1 MTSPNQDSKAPTSR
15 EKPQPSGSRISQK
28 LSDLPI
34 TVWLSVLAIKRPVT
48 TGMLIMSL
56 FVTGLIAG
64 KLLPQ
69 ESLPALNIPVAFINV
84 PYNGATPEEVE
95 RLITRPIEEA
105 VATLGGITELRSSSR
120 ANGASIQVIMEL
132 GADLDTRIMAV
143 REKVDMVRYLLPDDV
158 QRVFVQK
165 FSTQDLPVM
174 SLVLSGDKNLSQ
186 SYDFLNRALKQ
197 PLERIEGVGQVEM
210 RGVIQPYIEIQLDS
224 TQLAMN
230 RVDQAQLLRD
240 LRASN
245 FLVRSGSILSGG
257 RKFRVTPSG
266 EYQSL
271 DDIRDFQVKAGVKLS
286 DVASVGLVTPPRNS
300 EIRTD
305 RQKSVGVE
313 IFKESDANVIEV
325 TSNIVALVETL
336 REEEDFAD
344 IRIGIEGNSG
354 QEIQDSLGDLLQ
366 AGSLGIVLSFV
377 VLFIFLRNLQITLV
391 VVASVPISLSFAL
404 AGMYFMGFTLNMLTL
419 AGLFIAVGLLIDNS
433 VVICESILQQKDKTL
448 NSVEKV
454 LKGVDNV
461 SIAIISG
468 TLTTTIVFMPL
479 LMGEKNFITILVE
492 QIAVAICLPLFA
504 SLLVSK
510 TVIPLMLSRIN
521 PAAMSGV
528 VTQGRLDAW
537 YRPNLIRILSY
548 PKTTGAIIVFLIISG
563 IFTQRQVDLNGEK
576 GQGETEIIIVY
587 HVQGQQKLADVSAL
601 VDQMEDFLYNNQENF
616 EFTQV
621 NSRIFPGFA
630 MSRIKLNEGYSTP
643 YNDLKAEIKKGFPA
657 TAIANPS
664 FEWSEQKQKL
674 IQMSLT
680 GNSTQRLAELS
691 ESVILQLSNV
701 AGFSQVGV
709 DETNRDME
717 LVLRIDR
724 DKVSRLGL
732 NTQDI
737 AMRISNA
744 LRGSNLRSFRDATL
758 GEIDIRLVYHP
769 EQAIPMERIKGLP
782 IYEGN
787 GRIITLQQLVS
798 FETQPIMQQIQR
810 SQRRTSLDIS
820 INLDD
825 ISRAEASDKIK
836 QVMDNI
842 QLPSGYGWQ
851 LGRQF
856 AQDQAA
862 QRDMLI
868 NMLLALA
875 LIFIVMAALFESLLM
890 PIAILSSI
898 GLAFIGVYWTF
909 ALLGLGLGDTG
920 RVGMLILMGIVVNNG
935 IVLIDQI
942 NKLKA
947 DSASL
952 ITPIVEACVSRI
964 RPIFMTVATTVIGM
978 VPLTFAAGESE
989 TYSMAVAIIGGL
1001 LFSTFT
1007 SLFLVPFCYL
1017 MLVKLGERSARRFAK
1032 ARAFANKI
1040 IPT

>member
-1 MTSPNQDSKAPTSR
+1 MSRPNANNKQ
-15 EKPQPSGSRISQK
+15 ISQK
-28 LSDLPI
+28 LSDLPM

-48 TGMLIMSL
+48 TGMIIMSL
-56 FVTGLIAG
+56 FVTGLISS

-95 RLITRPIEEA
+95 RLITKPIEEA
-105 VATLGGITELRSSSR
+105 VATLGGITDLRSTSR

-132 GADLDTRIMAV
+132 GADLDSRIMAV

-165 FSTQDLPVM
+165 FSTQDLPVI
-174 SLVLSGDKNLSQ
+174 SLVLSGDANLSQ
-186 SYDFLNRALKQ
+186 AYDFLSRALKQ

-230 RVDQAQLLRD
+230 RVDQAQLLQD

-266 EYQSL
+266 EYESL
-271 DDIRDFQVKAGVKLS
+271 NDIRNFQVKAGVKLS

-305 RQKSVGVE
+305 RKKSVGVE
-313 IFKESDANVIEV
+313 VFKESDANVIDV
-325 TSNIVALVETL
+325 TNNIVALVETL
-336 REEEDFAD
+336 REDDDFAD
-344 IRIGIEGNSG
+344 IRITIEDNSG
-354 QEIQDSLGDLLQ
+354 QEIQDSLGDLLK
-366 AGSLGIVLSFV
+366 AGSLGIVLSFM
-377 VLFIFLRNLQITLV
+377 VLFVFLRNLHITLV

-404 AGMYFMGFTLNMLTL
+404 AGMYFMGFSLNMLTL

-433 VVICESILQQKDKTL
+433 VVICESILQQKDSAL
-448 NSVEKV
+448 NTVEKV

-468 TLTTTIVFMPL
+468 TLTTTIVFLPL

-504 SLLVSK
+504 SLLISK
-510 TVIPLMLSRIN
+510 TVIPLMLSRIK
-521 PAAMSGV
+521 PAAMSSV
-528 VTQGRLDAW
+528 VTQGRLDNW
-537 YRPNLIRILSY
+537 YRPNLIKILSY
-548 PKTTGAIIVFLIISG
+548 PKSTGALILLLIISG
-563 IFTQRQVDLNGEK
+563 LFTQRLVSLNAEK
-576 GQGETEIIIVY
+576 GQGETEVLIVY
-587 HVQGQQKLADVSAL
+587 HIQGQQKLADVSAL
-601 VDQMEDFLYNNQENF
+601 VDQMEAFLYDNQEAL

-621 NSRIFPGFA
+621 NSRMFPGFA
-630 MSRIKLNEGYSTP
+630 MSRVKLNEGFTTP
-643 YNDLKAEIKKGFPA
+643 YNELKSKIKEGFPA
-657 TAIANPS
+657 SAIAAPS

-674 IQMSLT
+674 LKMSLT
-680 GNSTQRLAELS
+680 GNSTQRLSELS

-701 AGFSQVGV
+701 EGFAQVGV
-709 DETNRDME
+709 DENNRDME
-717 LVLRIDR
+717 LILRIDR

-769 EQAIPMERIKGLP
+769 EQSIPMERIKGLP
-782 IYEGN
+782 IFEGN

-798 FETQPIMQQIQR
+798 FETQAIMQQIQR
-810 SQRRTSLDIS
+810 SQRLTSLDIS
-820 INLDD
+820 INLEDT
-825 ISRAEASDKIK
+825 SRAEAVNKIK

-856 AQDQAA
+856 TQDQEA
-862 QRDMLI
+862 QKEMLI

-909 ALLGLGLGDTG
+909 ALLGIGLGETG
-920 RVGMLILMGIVVNNG
+920 RIGMLILMGIVVNNG

-942 NKLKA
+942 NKLKG
-947 DSASL
+947 SSENL

-964 RPIFMTVATTVIGM
+964 RPIFMTVATTIIGL
-978 VPLTFAAGESE
+978 VPLTFASTDNQA
-989 TYSMAVAIIGGL
+989 YSMAVAIIGGL

-1032 ARAFANKI
+1032 AKAFANRI